1 MDPSKQLPSVFM
13 QMHNGTRTGEGSFN
27 VALKNI
33 FYAADQ
39 SNRYKL
45 VAAFPEFFGNEV
57 PEFEIFKKPEPKT
70 INDLLELL
78 TIYGG
83 SIIYGKILPPYEI
96 DQAEASGRLYT
107 DEIGEKFVW
116 DPEVKEF
123 PTTDAEV
130 EYFEKWYPL
139 EMTPPDGC
147 FNEIMAGIE
156 QNNSDVLEDN
166 HHQELIDTL
175 QSIVDCAENDPDGI
189 VSRKRITVAKE
200 LLSKIN
206 S

>member
-1 MDPSKQLPSVFM
+1 MNSSQPQSIFM

-27 VALKNI
+27 QALKNI
-33 FYAADQ
+33 FYAADN

-45 VAAFPEFFGNEV
+45 VAAFPEFFGTEV
-57 PEFEIFKKPEPKT
+57 PEFEIFKKSELNT
-70 INDLLELL
+70 INDLIELL
-78 TIYGG
+78 VIYGG
-83 SIIYGKILPPYEI
+83 SIIWADPLNAYEI
-96 DQAEASGRLYT
+96 DQAEASRRLYT
-107 DEIGEKFVW
+107 DSIGRKFIW
-116 DPEVKEF
+116 DPEVIDF

-139 EMTPPDGC
+139 EMTPPDGL
-147 FNEIMAGIE
+147 FEEIMAQINQKKDMQPE
-156 QNNSDVLEDN
+156 NK

-175 QSIVDCAENDPDGI
+175 QSIVDCADNDPDGM
-189 VSRKRITVAKE
+189 VSRTRIKVAKE